1 MAIDRHSDTWRDN
14 ERFMLERR
22 ANCVESL
29 INGSPKD
36 ERLRGEIRL
45 IDDFLARAKKDPEPD
60 PATVPP
66 GDY

>member
-1 MAIDRHSDTWRDN
+1 MAIDRHSDTWRDT
-14 ERFMLERR
+14 EQWLQERR

-45 IDDFLARAKKDPEPD
+45 IDDLITYASEKPEPQAAPD
-60 PATVPP
+60 S
-66 GDY
+66 DY